1 MEILVNNDPPNKSY
15 DGMLWVRLQTEDAT
29 GVWLKK
35 KQKLVIIDDWEEVLN
50 KRELIRAKTIISALI
65 RDSYTYEGDMEAKS
79 HFSVDTLN
87 EALEFIKDV

>member
-1 MEILVNNDPPNKSY
+1 MELLINNDPPYKSY

-29 GVWLKK
+29 GVWLKPK
-35 KQKLVIIDDWEEVLN
+35 DKLVILSEKEHGNI
-50 KRELIRAKTIISALI
+50 IRAKNIIAALI

-87 EALEFIKDV
+87 EALEFVKHS